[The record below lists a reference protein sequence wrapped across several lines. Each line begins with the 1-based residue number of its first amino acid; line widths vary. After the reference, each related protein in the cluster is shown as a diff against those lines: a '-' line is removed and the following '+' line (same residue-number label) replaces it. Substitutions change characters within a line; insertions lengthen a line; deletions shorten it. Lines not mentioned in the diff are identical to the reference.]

1 MKMWID
7 AAIIQQGSKTLTAE
21 LLERNNKVI
30 DSNNV
35 ELTMALG
42 EDRWTST
49 DGRCTVGKFSDIRNK
64 NYRQLDCG
72 FAC

>member
-1 MKMWID
+1 MWID

-49 DGRCTVGKFSDIRNK
+49 DGRCTVGKFGDIRNK